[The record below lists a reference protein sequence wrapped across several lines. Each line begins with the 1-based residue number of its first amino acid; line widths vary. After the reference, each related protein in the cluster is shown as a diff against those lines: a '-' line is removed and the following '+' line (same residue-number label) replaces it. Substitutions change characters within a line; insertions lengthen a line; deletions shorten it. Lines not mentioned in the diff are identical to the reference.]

1 MQESESVA
9 LPLGDSPIT
18 ILNYN
23 ILEILAEM
31 LDLSLLIKIKYVII
45 MLYGNSA
52 VRLIHIYLICMDY
65 LLLYVEDLFNLM
77 LRQQRLRII

>member
-31 LDLSLLIKIKYVII
+31 LENILIFKSEYVII
-45 MLYGNSA
+45 LLYGNSA

-65 LLLYVEDLFNLM
+65 LLLYVEDLFNPM